1 MTRGGACDGDMPN
14 FPWPARGDIPPVGDP
29 AYDAL
34 LARTLPPEETPAG
47 VGPLAE
53 AFAALCAAPLHS
65 GPAAEADALT
75 AFRNTVGV
83 PAEPARPRRRRHPVL
98 TSLLSAKLAAAA
110 AAAAVTLGGAAAAAY
125 AGKLPAPVQKIAHDT
140 IGAPKTPDAH
150 PTSHPTPQPTPT
162 ALPGHA
168 AYGLCTAYAHLKAHG
183 NAAQKAV
190 AFRKL
195 AAAAGGAGHVKAYCA
210 RVAHPG
216 SPSPRTPATHP
227 ARKPST
233 LPSHARPTTH
243 PAGKPTTPASH
254 APATHPAGKPTST
267 P

>member
-1 MTRGGACDGDMPN
+1 MTRGGACDDDMPT
-14 FPWPARGDIPPVGDP
+14 FPPPAHGDIPPAGDP

-34 LARTLPPEETPAG
+34 LARTLPPEDAPTG
-47 VGPLAE
+47 LGHVAE
-53 AFAALCAAPLHS
+53 AFAALCAAPVQS
-65 GPAAEADALT
+65 GPAAEADAL
-75 AFRNTVGV
+75 AVFRSTVGM

-110 AAAAVTLGGAAAAAY
+110 AAIAVTLGGAAAAAY

-150 PTSHPTPQPTPT
+150 PTSHATPQPATT
-162 ALPGHA
+162 VLPGHA

-183 NAAQKAV
+183 NAEQKAV

-195 AAAAGGAGHVKAYCA
+195 AAAAGGAAHVKAYCA
-210 RVAHPG
+210 GVAHPG
-216 SPSPRTPATHP
+216 SPSPQAPATHP
-227 ARKPST
+227 AGKPST
-233 LPSHARPTTH
+233 LPSHARPTH
-243 PAGKPTTPASH
+243 PAGKPTSPPSH